1 MPSECPDAKAAVPCG
16 MVEDGKWLYRKDWK
30 DFCTEGKEKTG
41 NYGKMTPSF
50 PVFGSDRRTGRTGK
64 ARMRRNYGTREQDS
78 SQEIFRED
86 FPQR

>member
-1 MPSECPDAKAAVPCG
+1 
-16 MVEDGKWLYRKDWK
+16 
-30 DFCTEGKEKTG
+30 
-41 NYGKMTPSF
+41 MTPLF